1 MFISEYDIASTNDN
15 VQKQCYEE
23 QITHFM
29 ENEHVAGITIWGYI
43 YGSTWLDCNGT
54 ARGCSGIIKDGK
66 DRAAMTWLKQY
77 LASNTGVNTTGLE
90 TGIITPVDPEP
101 QTPFKGEAL
110 AVPGKIEIEDFD
122 VPGKGKN
129 EDGTSNESYG
139 DDSENHGD
147 SDYRKDTGADLYKKA
162 TGVALGYNT
171 TGDWYEYT
179 INVAEAGDYTAIAS
193 VATEGT
199 GAFTLSLDGK
209 SLAEFEVTGTS
220 YDVFSDVKKKVT
232 LPAGKHVL
240 RMDVTQQYFDID
252 YINFVKG
259 EVADNPGGGDE
270 PPISINQKI
279 QYQTP
284 RIGSYDVFDANG
296 VRLGRM
302 NAYSMNEAMQ
312 ILKSSNEVKNNGV
325 YMLRSVQ
332 NGAVKSVRISR

>member
-1 MFISEYDIASTNDN
+1 M
-15 VQKQCYEE
+15 
-23 QITHFM
+23 
-29 ENEHVAGITIWGYI
+29 
-43 YGSTWLDCNGT
+43 
-54 ARGCSGIIKDGK
+54 
-66 DRAAMTWLKQY
+66 
-77 LASNTGVNTTGLE
+77 NTTGLN
-90 TGIITPVDPEP
+90 TGVLTPVDPVP
-101 QTPFKGEAL
+101 QEPFKGEAL
-110 AVPGKIEIEDFD
+110 AVPGKIEVEDFD
-122 VPGKGKN
+122 KPGQGKN
-129 EDGTSNESYG
+129 EDGSSNESYG

-179 INVAEAGDYTAIAS
+179 INIAEAGDYTAIAS

-220 YDVFSDVKKKVT
+220 YDDFSDVKKKVT

-240 RMDVTQQYFDID
+240 RLDVTQQYFDID

-259 EVADNPGGGDE
+259 EVADNPGGGNE

-279 QYQTP
+279 QYQAP

-312 ILKSSNEVKNNGV
+312 ILKSSNEVKNNGI

>member
-1 MFISEYDIASTNDN
+1 M
-15 VQKQCYEE
+15 
-23 QITHFM
+23 
-29 ENEHVAGITIWGYI
+29 
-43 YGSTWLDCNGT
+43 
-54 ARGCSGIIKDGK
+54 
-66 DRAAMTWLKQY
+66 
-77 LASNTGVNTTGLE
+77 
-90 TGIITPVDPEP
+90 
-101 QTPFKGEAL
+101 
-110 AVPGKIEIEDFD
+110 
-122 VPGKGKN
+122 
-129 EDGTSNESYG
+129 
-139 DDSENHGD
+139 
-147 SDYRKDTGADLYKKA
+147 A
-162 TGVALGYNT
+162 TL
-171 TGDWYEYT
+171 
-179 INVAEAGDYTAIAS
+179 AEAGDYTAIAS

-220 YDVFSDVKKKVT
+220 YDDFSDVKKKVT

-240 RMDVTQQYFDID
+240 RLDVTQQYFDID

-259 EVADNPGGGDE
+259 EVADNPGGGNE

-279 QYQTP
+279 QYQAP